1 MPFVRNIRLAV
12 RNRTDCKFGYQI
24 SLPSQ
29 FFVVSLRR
37 TLKHYLKMTIVSTR
51 DFRANQT
58 KFLEM
63 ALRGEHVVLKSRR
76 GSVRLM
82 PVEEEEEPKRDVT
95 AEICQ
100 GMKDWK
106 EYLETGKSD
115 KFRPLDEFLDELRDS
130 ESSRV

>member
-1 MPFVRNIRLAV
+1 
-12 RNRTDCKFGYQI
+12 
-24 SLPSQ
+24 
-29 FFVVSLRR
+29 
-37 TLKHYLKMTIVSTR
+37 MTIVSTR

-58 KFLEM
+58 KFLDM
-63 ALRGEHVVLKSRR
+63 ALRGEHVVLRSRR

-82 PVEEEEEPKRDVT
+82 PIAEDEEEPKRDVT

-115 KFRPLDEFLDELRDS
+115 KFRPANELLDELRNL
-130 ESSRV
+130 

>member
-1 MPFVRNIRLAV
+1 
-12 RNRTDCKFGYQI
+12 
-24 SLPSQ
+24 
-29 FFVVSLRR
+29 
-37 TLKHYLKMTIVSTR
+37 MTIVTTR

-58 KFLEM
+58 KFLDM

-82 PVEEEEEPKRDVT
+82 PVEDEKEEPKRDVT

-100 GMKDWK
+100 AMKDWK

-115 KFRPLDEFLDELRDS
+115 KFVTWEEMMDELRD
-130 ESSRV
+130 

>member
-1 MPFVRNIRLAV
+1 
-12 RNRTDCKFGYQI
+12 
-24 SLPSQ
+24 
-29 FFVVSLRR
+29 
-37 TLKHYLKMTIVSTR
+37 MTIVSTR

-58 KFLEM
+58 KFLDM

-82 PVEEEEEPKRDVT
+82 PVEEELPKRDVT

-115 KFRPLDEFLDELRDS
+115 KFRPLDEFLDELRNS